1 MKTYHGDRT
10 IDGIVV
16 TVNGAALDDRR
27 DIVDLS
33 DDGFEWSFEG
43 DAPAQLALAILADH
57 LGDAAEAKRL
67 YQPFMHEIVANF
79 ANEWTMTSDDV
90 AQAVAALG
98 G

>member
-1 MKTYHGDRT
+1 MKTYQGDRT

-16 TVNGAALDDRR
+16 TVNGAPLADRR
-27 DIVDLS
+27 DIIDLS

-57 LGDAAEAKRL
+57 LGDTAKAKRL
-67 YQPFMHEIVANF
+67 YQPFMREIVANF
-79 ANEWTMTSDDV
+79 ANEWKMTSDDV
-90 AQAVAALG
+90 AQAVQALG

>member
-10 IDGIVV
+10 IDGLVV
-16 TVNGAALDDRR
+16 TVNGAPLAERR
-27 DIVDLS
+27 DIIDLS

-57 LGDAAEAKRL
+57 LGDAAKAKRL
-67 YQPFMHEIVANF
+67 YQPFMREIVANF
-79 ANEWTMTSDDV
+79 ANEWKLTSDDV
-90 AQAVAALG
+90 AQAVEALG